1 MWAGFGRVEELKDVP
16 ADAVYTIVE
25 GGGIKSAMELGAAA
39 R

>member
-1 MWAGFGRVEELKDVP
+1 MWVGFGCVEELKDVP